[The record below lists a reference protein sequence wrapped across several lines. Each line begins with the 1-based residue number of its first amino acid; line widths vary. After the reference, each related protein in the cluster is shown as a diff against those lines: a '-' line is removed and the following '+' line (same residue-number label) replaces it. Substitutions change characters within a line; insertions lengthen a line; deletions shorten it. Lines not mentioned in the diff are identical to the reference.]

1 MDKRLLQT
9 FRKKLEAQRDETL
22 ESLRHVQKDGRTLGQ
37 DGPSDTAELSVT
49 SFSREFLFQQST
61 QRKHLLRNI
70 EAALDR
76 IHEDTF
82 GECAN
87 CRNEISSRRLEDM
100 PFTAYC
106 RDCQET
112 LERRQIPE
120 RRRA

>member
-1 MDKRLLQT
+1 MDKQLLQA
-9 FRKKLEAQRDETL
+9 FRKKLETQRHDTL
-22 ESLRHVQKDGRTLGQ
+22 QSLARVQKEGRSLGQ
-37 DGPSDTAELSVT
+37 DCPSDNADRSVT
-49 SFSREFLFQQST
+49 TFSREFLFERST

-76 IHEDTF
+76 IHEGTF

-87 CRNEISSRRLEDM
+87 CENQISSRRLEAM

-106 RDCQET
+106 RECQER
-112 LERRQIPE
+112 LENRQISE